1 MRLEATPTQHA
12 VQRLPSLVMERVV
25 TTSPRQEL
33 KGHCFERYSLGGAF
47 EIAAQW
53 RGRCDDRG

>member
-1 MRLEATPTQHA
+1 MRLETRTTQHA
-12 VQRLPSLVMERVV
+12 VQGLPSLVMDRVV

-33 KGHCFERYSLGGAF
+33 KDHCFKRYSLGGAI

-53 RGRCDDRG
+53 RGRCYDRG